1 MPLKGASRAGG
12 GGRPPHGDCVPYPGM
27 CSFLPLTH
35 PGSGNSMLPF
45 FPALSQ
51 LPGLASSRHFSGWME
66 GDPVYDPIHEICTSW
81 GDRLESCSSVGLLSL
96 QHLAP
101 RSPSWVLL
109 PGFTG
114 DPGCLGLRTPRGA
127 GRGPGSSSSASAFPF
142 LSFWARLF
150 HSVLEKG
157 DRKI

>member
-1 MPLKGASRAGG
+1 MKGASRAGG
-12 GGRPPHGDCVPYPGM
+12 DGRPPHGDCVPYPGM

-96 QHLAP
+96 HIWPPHPLVGSPARVYEGTLEAWGSAPLAA
-101 RSPSWVLL
+101 R
-109 PGFTG
+109 G
-114 DPGCLGLRTPRGA
+114 GA
-127 GRGPGSSSSASAFPF
+127 GQLFFGLCFPF
-142 LSFWARLF
+142 SFFPASLARLF